1 VSDHPASRPT
11 TTQFGTTPDPKPPH
25 RGVRVESVYLPMR
38 DGTRI
43 AADVMRPKDA
53 PAELRLPTILIM
65 ARYWRSF
72 ALRGM
77 APPNRAPIAP
87 RPALPDFLVARG
99 YAVVVV
105 DSRGSGASSGSTPY
119 PYNEDE
125 IADYGEVVDWITRQ
139 PWSDGRVGSTG
150 ISFEAVTAALLP
162 VVRPG
167 ATKAVV
173 PQQLDLDNYTDVFFP
188 GGIPRSSFIEQ
199 WQNTNEALDRNRFPT
214 EWTSGGVE
222 RASLLKRLAGWITR
236 LTIKGVRPVDAD
248 RDGAMLERAI
258 AEHAD
263 NANVTECARG
273 ITFRDD
279 PFGPSGVTMD
289 DFSVLRYR
297 DEIESAG
304 TPLFT
309 WGSWLDGVT
318 ADVVL
323 RAFATFANP
332 QWAVIG
338 AWSHHYL
345 NHGSPYTPAGTK
357 LRPRQEEVWQEL
369 LGFLDHHLKGSEDA
383 RYEERRLYY
392 YTMGEEAWKVTDRWP
407 PAGSETQRWYFA
419 EGNGLAREAPQAD
432 GGSDAYEVDLEAS
445 TGPTNRWQTQDGVT
459 KVAYPDR
466 AQADE
471 RLLTYTSA
479 PLSED
484 LEVTGHPVV
493 TLHVTSTATD
503 GAFHVYLEDVDED
516 GRVVYLTEGQL
527 RALHRRESDR
537 EPPLASFVPHHSFLR
552 QDGMGLVP
560 GEATVIR
567 FGLLPTSA
575 LVREGHRLR
584 IAIAGHD
591 ASTFARI
598 PSEGAPTVT
607 VHRDRVHASHVDLP
621 VVPR

>member
-1 VSDHPASRPT
+1 MSDHPASEPIVV
-11 TTQFGTTPDPKPPH
+11 QFGKAPDPRPPY
-25 RGVRVESVYLPMR
+25 RAVRVESVYVPMR

-43 AADVMRPKDA
+43 AADVIRPKDA
-53 PAELRLPTILIM
+53 PADLRLPTILIM

-72 ALRGM
+72 ALRGL
-77 APPNRAPIAP
+77 APPNRAPMAP
-87 RPALPDFLVARG
+87 RPPFADFLVARG

-105 DSRGSGASSGSTPY
+105 DSRGSGASTGSTPY

-139 PWSDGRVGSTG
+139 PWSDGGVGSTG
-150 ISFEAVTAALLP
+150 ISYEAVTATLLP
-162 VVRPG
+162 VAHPE

-173 PQQLDLDNYTDVFFP
+173 PQQSDADNYTDVFFP

-199 WQNTNEALDRNRFPT
+199 WQNTNAALDQNRFPS
-214 EWTSGGVE
+214 EWSSGGAE
-222 RASLLKRLAGWITR
+222 RASLLKRLAAWITR
-236 LTIKGVRPVDAD
+236 FTIKGVRPVDAD

-258 AEHAD
+258 AEHQD

-289 DFSVLRYR
+289 DFSVIRYR
-297 DEIESAG
+297 HEIERAG

-323 RAFATFANP
+323 RSFATYANP
-332 QWAVIG
+332 QRAVIG

-345 NHGSPYTPAGTK
+345 NHGSPYCPPGTR
-357 LRPRQEEVWQEL
+357 LRPDQQELWQEAVA
-369 LGFLDHHLKGSEDA
+369 FLDHHLKGEEDA
-383 RYEERRLYY
+383 GDAERRLYY

-419 EGNGLAREAPQAD
+419 EANGLAREAPTTDA
-432 GGSDAYEVDLEAS
+432 GSDAYEVDVEAS

-466 AQADE
+466 AQADQ
-471 RLLTYTSA
+471 RLLTYDSA

-484 LEVTGHPVV
+484 VEVTGYPVV

-503 GAFHVYLEDVDED
+503 GAFFVYLEDVDEH
-516 GRVVYLTEGQL
+516 GHVRYLTEGLL
-527 RALHRRESDR
+527 RALHRRETDR
-537 EPPLASFVPHHSFLR
+537 EPRLTLFVPHHSFLR
-552 QDGMGLVP
+552 EDAMELVP
-560 GEATVIR
+560 GEVAEIR

-575 LVREGHRLR
+575 LVRKGHRLR

-598 PSEGAPTVT
+598 PAEGAPTIT
-607 VHRDRVHASHVDLP
+607 VHRDRVRASHVDLP
-621 VVPR
+621 IVPR